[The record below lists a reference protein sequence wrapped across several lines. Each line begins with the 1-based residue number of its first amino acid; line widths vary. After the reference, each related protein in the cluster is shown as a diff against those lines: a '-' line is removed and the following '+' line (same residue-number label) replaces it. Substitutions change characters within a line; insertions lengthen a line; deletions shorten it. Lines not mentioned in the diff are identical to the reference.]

1 VRLTLVTHDLGPR
14 ARKFRRTKALIVGVA
29 VTAGLGLVSSFPA
42 HAAPSADPS
51 TSSDAKTA
59 WQDSS
64 HQAEIVSEQVNGA
77 RQAQLRAERAAGQA
91 ASALLA
97 AKAEVAATKKSAAAK
112 SAAVAAYQAK
122 LDAFASASFRGARL
136 SQFSVMLTAK
146 SADDFLDE
154 STVINRVAQD
164 TQQTLA
170 GAIAV
175 KDTAA
180 KAKVAADAAEAASA
194 RAKSEADHAAA
205 GSAAATSTARD
216 KKIQLDAAV
225 AKYKSL
231 YNKLSAKEKAA
242 AAAAAEKV
250 RQESLAAAAAA
261 AARAQADAAAAQ
273 QAAADN
279 AAADKSAAEK
289 SAAEKSAAEKS
300 AAEKSAAEKSAAEK
314 SAAEKSAAEKSAA
327 AKSAAEESAAEELA
341 PGSSSAAMTTLSV
354 AGPPEPTSAP
364 DTTPTSPSDETSSS
378 SPDSTPSSSS
388 DETPSSSTDSA
399 TATSTEANESVS
411 APSEGGDAAGQTA
424 AAAAMTKIGFAYS
437 YAGDGP
443 SSYDCSG
450 LTTWAWAQAGVS
462 IPRVSYEQEKFP
474 EVPLD
479 QLQPGDLV
487 TYYSPVSHVA
497 IYVGG
502 GMVVSAADES
512 LGVVY
517 RPVSRGGP
525 NATGHRVPRG

>member
-1 VRLTLVTHDLGPR
+1 MRLTLATHDLGSR
-14 ARKFRRTKALIVGVA
+14 ARKFRRTKALVVGVA
-29 VTAGLGLVSSFPA
+29 VTAGVSLVSSFPA

-59 WQDSS
+59 WEDSS

-279 AAADKSAAEK
+279 AAA
-289 SAAEKSAAEKS
+289 
-300 AAEKSAAEKSAAEK
+300 
-314 SAAEKSAAEKSAA
+314 EKSAAEKSAA
-327 AKSAAEESAAEELA
+327 AKSAAEESAAEESAAEELA
-341 PGSSSAAMTTLSV
+341 PGSSSAAMITLSV

-364 DTTPTSPSDETSSS
+364 DTTSTSPSDETSSS

-388 DETPSSSTDSA
+388 DETPSSSADSA
-399 TATSTEANESVS
+399 PATSTEASESVS
-411 APSEGGDAAGQTA
+411 ATSEGGDAAGQTA

>member
-1 VRLTLVTHDLGPR
+1 VRLTLATHDLGSR
-14 ARKFRRTKALIVGVA
+14 ARKFRRTKALVVGVA
-29 VTAGLGLVSSFPA
+29 VTAGVSLVSSFPA

-59 WQDSS
+59 WEDSS

-300 AAEKSAAEKSAAEK
+300 AAEKSAAEKSAA
-314 SAAEKSAAEKSAA
+314 

>member
-1 VRLTLVTHDLGPR
+1 VRLTLATHDLGSR
-14 ARKFRRTKALIVGVA
+14 ARKFRRTKALVVGVA
-29 VTAGLGLVSSFPA
+29 VTAGVSLVSSFPA

-59 WQDSS
+59 WEDSS

-300 AAEKSAAEKSAAEK
+300 AAEKSAA
-314 SAAEKSAAEKSAA
+314 